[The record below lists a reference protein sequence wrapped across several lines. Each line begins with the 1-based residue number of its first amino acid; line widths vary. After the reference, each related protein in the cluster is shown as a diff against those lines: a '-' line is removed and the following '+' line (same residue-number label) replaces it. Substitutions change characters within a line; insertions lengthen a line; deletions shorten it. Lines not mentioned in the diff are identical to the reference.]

1 MVGLV
6 SCAAEVEAR
15 ISERKALRYSLQ
27 RILPRIFQRILQ
39 RLTHRRRWIG
49 RLGGGCSAV
58 IDQLENYGP

>member
-15 ISERKALRYSLQ
+15 ISEREALQFRLQ
-27 RILPRIFQRILQ
+27 RILQRILQ
-39 RLTHRRRWIG
+39 RLTHRRRWID

>member
-15 ISERKALRYSLQ
+15 ISEREALRFRL
-27 RILPRIFQRILQ
+27 QRILQ

-58 IDQLENYGP
+58 IDQLENYGL

>member
-15 ISERKALRYSLQ
+15 ISEREALRFRLQ
-27 RILPRIFQRILQ
+27 RILQRILQ

-58 IDQLENYGP
+58 IDQLENYGL

>member
-6 SCAAEVEAR
+6 SCAAEVKAG
-15 ISERKALRYSLQ
+15 ISERKALRYRL
-27 RILPRIFQRILQ
+27 QRILQ